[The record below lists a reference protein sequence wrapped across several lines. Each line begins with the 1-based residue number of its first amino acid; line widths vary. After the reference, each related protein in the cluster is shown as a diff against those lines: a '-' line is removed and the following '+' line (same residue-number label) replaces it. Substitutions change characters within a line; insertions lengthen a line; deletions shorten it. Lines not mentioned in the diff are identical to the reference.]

1 MVVTP
6 RDAATV
12 MLVRDADD
20 AKDGPAV
27 EVCMLRRN
35 LSSEFV
41 AGAYVFPGGTLD
53 PEDRSP
59 EAGDLCRGRSDD
71 EASVLLG
78 VDSGGLAFW
87 VAALRECFEESG
99 VLVGRHE
106 GGEHAGELLDTS
118 DPAVA
123 ARYEEHRRA
132 LLEGRTTLPDI
143 CREEGLVLAAD
154 EMYYVSHWITPEV
167 SPRRYDTRFFI
178 TVAPTGQ
185 TARHDAG
192 ETIATV
198 WVRPHEA
205 LERHAALDTV
215 LLPPTVANLRSIAGC
230 TSTDEV
236 MAWAREVAHVETVLP
251 IVLFEDGNLVI
262 LRPGDSGYE
271 EARADLD
278 ASGATLD
285 PDLGEAAPANW
296 GPQLGIV

>member
-1 MVVTP
+1 MAVTP

-12 MLVRDADD
+12 MLVRDAQDVGSG
-20 AKDGPAV
+20 AAV

-41 AGAYVFPGGTLD
+41 AGAYVFPGGALD
-53 PEDRSP
+53 PGDRSS
-59 EAGDLCRGRSDD
+59 EATALCRGMSDD
-71 EASVLLG
+71 DASVLLG
-78 VDSGGLAFW
+78 LDTGGLAFW

-99 VLVGRHE
+99 VLVGRHDD
-106 GGEHAGELLDTS
+106 GPRAGELLDTS
-118 DPAVA
+118 DPETA
-123 ARYEEHRRA
+123 ARFEKHRRG
-132 LLEGRTTLPDI
+132 LLEGETTLPDI
-143 CREEGLVLAAD
+143 CREDGLVLAVD
-154 EMYYVSHWITPEV
+154 EMHYVSHWITPEV

-178 TVAPTGQ
+178 TAAPPGQ

-205 LERHAALDTV
+205 LERHAALETV
-215 LLPPTVANLRSIAGC
+215 LLPPTVANLKSIADC
-230 TSTDEV
+230 TSTEEA
-236 MAWAREVAHVETVLP
+236 MAWASGVTHVETILP

-278 ASGATLD
+278 ASGAVLD
-285 PDLGEAAPANW
+285 PDLGEAARTVW